1 MISENRVSHLAHL
14 IRDEFN
20 ELNYVTT
27 EKDMKLLQLIKEG
40 IGVFVDTHKAV
51 DKVARDN
58 ISKQK
63 KGILEGST
71 EWEVLYGRFYEQEM
85 KRKGMG

>member
-20 ELNYVTT
+20 ELGLVET
-27 EKDMKLLQLIKEG
+27 EKDMKLLQLIKDG
-40 IGVFVDTHKAV
+40 INVFVKVHEEVDRTAKA
-51 DKVARDN
+51 N

-63 KGILEGST
+63 KGIVEGST

-85 KRKGMG
+85 KRKGI